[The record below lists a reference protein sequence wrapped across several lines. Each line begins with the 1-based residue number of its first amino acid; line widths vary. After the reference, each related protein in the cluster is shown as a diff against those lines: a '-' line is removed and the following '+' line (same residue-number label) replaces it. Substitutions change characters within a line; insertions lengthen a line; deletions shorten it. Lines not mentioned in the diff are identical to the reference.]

1 MRAME
6 HWIFITSPLSF
17 KMDKCLSEFGFVDF
31 RQRNKLAVNDIV
43 YIYVSSPVQEIKYK
57 MIVER
62 INIPYEDTVDDS
74 PFDVH
79 IKPLEPLQ
87 YYSRL
92 RLLQQTDAPELH
104 LSYLRKHGLASNLQS
119 NIKVSGELLDY
130 IDSFFEE

>member
-1 MRAME
+1 ME

-17 KMDKCLSEFGFVDF
+17 KMDKCLSKFGFVDF
-31 RQRNKLAVNDIV
+31 RQRNKLTVNDIV

-92 RLLQQTDAPELH
+92 RLLQQTDG
-104 LSYLRKHGLASNLQS
+104 KHGLVSNLQS

>member
-1 MRAME
+1 MQS
-6 HWIFITSPLSF
+6 WIFISSPLSF
-17 KMDKCLSEFGFVDF
+17 KMDECLSKFGFVDF

-74 PFDVH
+74 SFDVH

-92 RLLQQTDAPELH
+92 RLLQQTDTPKLH
-104 LSYLRKHGLASNLQS
+104 LSYLRKHGLVSSLQG
-119 NIKVSGELLDY
+119 NMKVSGELLDY
-130 IDSFFEE
+130 IDSFFINK